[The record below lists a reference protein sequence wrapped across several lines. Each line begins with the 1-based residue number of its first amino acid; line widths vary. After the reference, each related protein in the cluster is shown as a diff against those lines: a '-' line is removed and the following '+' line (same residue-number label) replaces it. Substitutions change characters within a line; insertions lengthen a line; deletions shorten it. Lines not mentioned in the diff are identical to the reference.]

1 MRIIKHIAP
10 GLALTGLLFILYSPQ
25 SAAKGSQGKPMPIKI
40 GQYHERPPV
49 NEASIADGRLI
60 YERAC
65 IYCHGNE
72 GTGKGPVAF
81 FLSRDTGPRP
91 RDFTL
96 GPYKFR
102 STESGELP
110 LDEDLFRTI
119 TRGIVGYMPGFVGL
133 DAPDRWK
140 LVYYIKSLAPEDF
153 EDSQPEPIKVAGS
166 PVPLTAMSVQRGY
179 DLYQVA
185 GCWECHGGS
194 GKGDGEKAPE
204 LKDDSGM
211 PLPPANLTMPNS
223 FKAGSRP
230 EDLYRTILTGLDGGA
245 MPSHDRFKGH
255 EEDVWDLVNYIRSLA
270 GSK

>member
-1 MRIIKHIAP
+1 MNIIKQIAK
-10 GLALTGLLFILYSPQ
+10 GLTLAGLLFILHNPLSIAQ
-25 SAAKGSQGKPMPIKI
+25 DLQGKSMPINI
-40 GQYHERPPV
+40 GQYNERPPV
-49 NEASIADGRLI
+49 NEGTIADGRRI
-60 YERAC
+60 YDRAC
-65 IYCHGNE
+65 IYCHGKD

-81 FLSRDTGPRP
+81 FLSRDTGPHP

-102 STESGELP
+102 STESGEPP

-133 DAPDRWK
+133 DSPDRWK
-140 LVYYIKSLAPEDF
+140 LVYYIKSLAPADF
-153 EDSQPEPIKVAGS
+153 EGVQPEPIKVVGS

-179 DLYQVA
+179 ELYQLA

-194 GKGDGEKAPE
+194 GRGNGEKAPE
-204 LKDDSGM
+204 LKDDNGM
-211 PLPPANLTMPNS
+211 LLPPANLTMPNS

-230 EDLYRTILTGLDGGA
+230 EDLYRTLLTGLDGGA

-255 EEDVWDLVNYIRSLA
+255 EEDVWDLVNYVRSLA
-270 GSK
+270 VTK

>member
-1 MRIIKHIAP
+1 MKNFKHIAQ
-10 GLALTGLLFILYSPQ
+10 GLALAGLLFILQNSQ
-25 SAAKGSQGKPMPIKI
+25 SDAQDLQGKPMPIKI
-40 GQYHERPPV
+40 GQYNERPPV
-49 NEASIADGRLI
+49 NDQTIADGRRI
-60 YERAC
+60 YELAC
-65 IYCHGNE
+65 IDCHGKE

-81 FLSRDTGPRP
+81 FLSRDTGPHP

-119 TRGIVGYMPGFVGL
+119 TRGLVGYMPGFVGL

-153 EDSQPEPIKVAGS
+153 ADAQPEPIKVVGS
-166 PVPLTAMSVQRGY
+166 PVPFTAMSVQRGY

-211 PLPPANLTMPNS
+211 RLPPTDLTMPNS
-223 FKAGSRP
+223 FKAGSRSD
-230 EDLYRTILTGLDGGA
+230 DLYRTILSGLDGAA

-255 EEDVWDLVNYIRSLA
+255 EEDIWDLVNFIHSLA
-270 GSK
+270 GSR

>member
-1 MRIIKHIAP
+1 MRNFKP
-10 GLALTGLLFILYSPQ
+10 VLQGLALASLLFFLHNPQ
-25 SAAKGSQGKPMPIKI
+25 TNAQGLQGKPMPIKV
-40 GQYHERPPV
+40 GQYSERPPV
-49 NEASIADGRLI
+49 NDQTIADGRLI

-65 IYCHGNE
+65 IHCHGKD

-81 FLSRDTGPRP
+81 FLSRDTGPHP

-119 TRGIVGYMPGFVGL
+119 TRGIVGYMPGYVALGA
-133 DAPDRWK
+133 DDRWR

-153 EDSQPEPIKVAGS
+153 VGAEPEPITVSGS
-166 PVPLTAMSVQRGY
+166 PVPLTAMSVKRGY
-179 DLYQVA
+179 DHYQAA
-185 GCWECHGGS
+185 GCWECHGSG
-194 GKGDGEKAPE
+194 GKGDGEKAPD

-211 PLPPANLTMPNS
+211 SLPPADLTMPNS

-245 MPSHDRFKGH
+245 MPSHDRFRGH

-270 GSK
+270 SSK

>member
-1 MRIIKHIAP
+1 MRHRRHIPSA
-10 GLALTGLLFILYSPQ
+10 LALVGLVFLVNSPQ
-25 SAAKGSQGKPMPIKI
+25 SSAQDSPGKPMPIEI
-40 GQYHERPPV
+40 GQYNERPPE
-49 NEASIADGRLI
+49 NEGTVADGRRL

-65 IYCHGNE
+65 VHCHGIGGN
-72 GTGKGPVAF
+72 GKGPVAY

-119 TRGIVGYMPGFVGL
+119 TRGIVGYMPGYVALG
-133 DAPDRWK
+133 ASDRWK

-153 EDSQPEPIKVAGS
+153 DGAQPEPITVAGA
-166 PVPLTAMSVQRGY
+166 PVPLTAMSVRRGY
-179 DLYQVA
+179 DLYQAA

-194 GKGDGEKAPE
+194 GRGDGEKAPG
-204 LKDDSGM
+204 LMDDSNM
-211 PLPPANLTMPNS
+211 PLPPTDLTMPNS

>member
-1 MRIIKHIAP
+1 MRNIKHFAK
-10 GLALTGLLFILYSPQ
+10 GLALAGILTIVHNPQ
-25 SAAKGSQGKPMPIKI
+25 SVAQDLQGDPMPIKV
-40 GQYHERPPV
+40 GQYSERPPV
-49 NEASIADGRLI
+49 NDQTITDGRRI
-60 YERAC
+60 YEQAC
-65 IYCHGNE
+65 IHCHGKE

-81 FLSRDTGPRP
+81 FLGRDTGPHP

-133 DAPDRWK
+133 DASDRWK
-140 LVYYIKSLAPEDF
+140 LVFYIKSLAPEDF
-153 EDSQPEPIKVAGS
+153 QDARPEPIKVVGS

-179 DLYQVA
+179 DLYQAA

-204 LKDDSGM
+204 LTDDSNM
-211 PLPPANLTMPNS
+211 PLPPADLTMPNS
-223 FKAGSRP
+223 FKAGSQP

>member
-1 MRIIKHIAP
+1 MRPSKYIAYAI
-10 GLALTGLLFILYSPQ
+10 ALISLFFIAYSPRTVAQ
-25 SAAKGSQGKPMPIKI
+25 VSASKPMPIEI
-40 GQYHERPPV
+40 GQYNKRPSE
-49 NEASIADGRLI
+49 NAGAIADGRHL

-65 IYCHGNE
+65 IHCHGRGGN
-72 GTGKGPVAF
+72 GKGPVAY

-110 LDEDLFRTI
+110 LDQDLFRTI
-119 TRGIVGYMPGFVGL
+119 TRGIVGYMPGFVAL

-153 EDSQPEPIKVAGS
+153 DGAEPKPITVAGS
-166 PVPLTAMSVQRGY
+166 PVPMTAMSVQRGY
-179 DLYQVA
+179 DLYQAA

-194 GKGDGEKAPE
+194 GKGDGEKAPG
-204 LKDDSGM
+204 LTDDSGM
-211 PLPPANLTMPNS
+211 LLPPANLTMPNS
-223 FKAGSRP
+223 FKAGSEP

-255 EEDVWDLVNYIRSLA
+255 EEEVWDLANYIRSLA